1 MRDLK
6 ALVFAK
12 KQQVKEIGF
21 FMTETQLIDFFKE
34 FPDLLFFAKTAGRK
48 SPTLSGGL

>member
-12 KQQVKEIGF
+12 KQQVNEKGF
-21 FMTETQLIDFFKE
+21 FITETKLIDFIE
-34 FPDLLFFAKTAGRK
+34 
-48 SPTLSGGL
+48 

>member
-21 FMTETQLIDFFKE
+21 AIPKDY
-34 FPDLLFFAKTAGRK
+34 LFIYFY
-48 SPTLSGGL
+48 